1 VGQDSRRQG
10 VQESWLLFKHRF
22 IHAQDQ
28 CSPRERNLEKEA
40 GDPCGS
46 ARSFYRN
53 SDAREVYGMWREGQA
68 TWEEYRNV
76 VKTCRDATR
85 KAKLHLEFN

>member
-1 VGQDSRRQG
+1 MIKELLVKPKWKSR
-10 VQESWLLFKHRF
+10 
-22 IHAQDQ
+22 
-28 CSPRERNLEKEA
+28 
-40 GDPCGS
+40 
-46 ARSFYRN
+46 
-53 SDAREVYGMWREGQA
+53 VYGMWREGQA